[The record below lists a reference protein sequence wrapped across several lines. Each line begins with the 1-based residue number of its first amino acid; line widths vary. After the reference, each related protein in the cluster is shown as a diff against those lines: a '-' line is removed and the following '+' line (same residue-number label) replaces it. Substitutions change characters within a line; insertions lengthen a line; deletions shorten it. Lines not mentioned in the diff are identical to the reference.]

1 MHGELEC
8 KGNVQQLCASRHWR
22 ADSEERK
29 KKKGVDG
36 EAEVAIEAALRDK
49 RAWEDSWNV
58 RRPLARSALPLAQ
71 AALPEFRQ
79 LVRLFLKLIAVGRS
93 DTQFVQCMN
102 YGETHKIGSDAA
114 AKRCASVVG
123 RGASSS
129 LSSFSLSLDT
139 PETDSC
145 APCRVDRVDHGV
157 RRRQGGPT
165 PPRRQPQ
172 AGRAPRRQ
180 EQLHHP
186 DRGQAHLVRPSS
198 SSPCVLASHAQG
210 DGRRVELPDLDK
222 LCEELTLPL
231 APLPLPLLASL
242 LFSAASTTA
251 RGSSARAA
259 TMCATLRARCATPS
273 SGSTRSAALR
283 RTSRLARAVTLSR

>member
-1 MHGELEC
+1 M
-8 KGNVQQLCASRHWR
+8 
-22 ADSEERK
+22 
-29 KKKGVDG
+29 
-36 EAEVAIEAALRDK
+36 
-49 RAWEDSWNV
+49 